1 MPLAP
6 RPVFALLRFY
16 RRLAVP
22 LTVLALA
29 VFCATLF
36 SANPATAQVSVTTY
50 HNDNSRTGQN
60 ISETFLTP
68 SNVNSTQFGVLFAG
82 SVNLDSWSA
91 GQPLYVPN
99 VTISGQTHNVVYVA
113 TLNNSLYAF
122 DADAGTLLWTSN
134 YGTPTPFA
142 NLCADNGFIQAP
154 SAGAGIIGT
163 PVINAGIIYFVTK
176 TGDGNVAPFALSV
189 HAVDIT
195 TGLDEVG
202 SPATIA
208 PTSGPTF
215 YPEYQMSRPALLLN
229 NGTVYVAL
237 GSTGCV
243 GLTNFPTI
251 NNHGYVFGFTASN
264 LSAAAPSMFI
274 TTPAVNNGGIWQSGA
289 GPAADANGNVYVE
302 TADAA
307 FDYNTGGLDFGD
319 SVLELSPGLGF
330 VDYFTPYNQVY
341 IDDNDLDLSSS
352 GPLLL
357 PVQTSGPAN
366 LLVATGKAEEIYL
379 LNLNDMGE
387 YCNNCT
393 SNTNIVQDILPP
405 SGTTGCIKV
414 NSVKTCTYGA
424 PSYWNNTVF
433 FPGVIAQMTAYPL
446 TNTGAGATLS
456 TLPTSQTTGTY
467 SGYGSPSISSN
478 GTNNGVVWSVSWG
491 SGTWTEY
498 NGTLHAFNP
507 TNLATEFYNS
517 DQAAGGRDTLGNV
530 AKYVTPT
537 IANGKVYTATQTQLL
552 VYGLLYP
559 LKTSAGNKQSG
570 AVQTTLPIPVTI
582 EATSPYT
589 GKPAAGVS
597 VTFSDNGA
605 GGTFGTPSATTNS
618 SGKASST
625 YTLPSKTG
633 TYTITVSG
641 PTAVPV
647 TFSEIAVS
655 GPLAKLTLVSGSGQS
670 GVVATTLPQPI
681 VVAAKD
687 AYGNLV
693 AGASV
698 TFSDNG
704 ANGTFSAN
712 PVTTGSNGRASVN
725 YTLPTKAMSISIS
738 ASPSSPALT
747 VSEKSIAGPPA
758 SVNYVSGNNQSAQ
771 PNSPLPNPLVV
782 AVKDQYGNL
791 IVGAT
796 VTFSDNGAGGTF
808 PNNGVVTTGLNGRA
822 TATYTTGPN
831 TGTVNISATVS
842 GAPPFSFVETVQ

>member
-6 RPVFALLRFY
+6 RPVFAVSRFH
-16 RRLAVP
+16 RRLAV
-22 LTVLALA
+22 LA
-29 VFCATLF
+29 VAVIFCANLLC
-36 SANPATAQVSVTTY
+36 ANPATAQVSVTTY

-60 ISETFLTP
+60 TSETFLTP
-68 SNVNSTQFGVLFAG
+68 SNVNSMQFGKLFAG

-99 VTISGQTHNVVYVA
+99 VTIAGLTHNVVYLA

-122 DADAGTLLWTSN
+122 DADSGALLWTGN
-134 YGTPTPFA
+134 YGLPTPFA
-142 NLCADNGFIQAP
+142 NLCTDNVFTQSP

-163 PVINAGIIYFVTK
+163 PVIDPNAGIIYFVTK

-189 HAVDIT
+189 HAVDFT

-215 YPEYQMSRPALLLN
+215 YAEYQMSRPALLLN
-229 NGTVYVAL
+229 NGTVYVAM

-243 GLTNFPTI
+243 SLPGFPAI
-251 NNHGYVFGFTASN
+251 NNHGYVFAFTASN
-264 LSAAAPSMFI
+264 LSLAPSFFV
-274 TTPAVNNGGIWQSGA
+274 TTPGVNNGGVWQSGA
-289 GPAADANGNVYVE
+289 GPAADADGNVYVE
-302 TADAA
+302 TANAP
-307 FDYNTGGLDFGD
+307 FDYNTGGSDFGD
-319 SVLELSPGLGF
+319 SVLKLSSTASFL
-330 VDYFTPYNQVY
+330 DYFTPYNQAY
-341 IDDNDLDLSSS
+341 LNTQDLDLSSS

-357 PVQTSGPAN
+357 PDQTSGPTH
-366 LLVATGKAEEIYL
+366 LMVATGKAEEIYL
-379 LNLNDMGE
+379 INRDAMGE

-405 SGTTGCIKV
+405 SGSTGCV
-414 NSVKTCTYGA
+414 NVNGVKTCTYGA
-424 PSYWNNTVF
+424 PSYWNNTVY
-433 FPGVIAQMTAYPL
+433 FPGVIAPMMAYPL
-446 TNTGAGATLS
+446 TNIGAGGSLA
-456 TLPTSQTTGTY
+456 TLPTSQTTGTF
-467 SGYGSPSISSN
+467 SGFGSPSISSN
-478 GTNNGVVWSVSWG
+478 ATNNGIVWSVSWG

-498 NGTLHAFNP
+498 NGTLHAYNA

-517 DQAAGGRDTLGNV
+517 DQAANSRDTVGNV
-530 AKYVTPT
+530 VKFITPT
-537 IANGKVYTATQTQLL
+537 ITNGKVYTATQTQLL
-552 VYGLLYP
+552 VYGLLFP
-559 LKTSAGNKQSG
+559 LKPSAGNKQSG
-570 AVQTTLPIPVTI
+570 AVQTTLPIALTVQV
-582 EATSPYT
+582 SNPYT
-589 GKPAAGVS
+589 GKPAAGVP

-605 GGTFGTPSATTNS
+605 GGTFGTPNTTTNS

-633 TYTITVSG
+633 PYTITVSG
-641 PTAVPV
+641 PTAIP
-647 TFSEIAVS
+647 TALSETAVS
-655 GPLAKLTLVSGSGQS
+655 GPAAKLTLVSGGGQS
-670 GVVATTLPQPI
+670 GVVLTVLPQPI

-698 TFSDNG
+698 TFNDG
-704 ANGTFSAN
+704 GVGGTFSAN

-725 YTLPTKAMSISIS
+725 YTLPSKAISISIS
-738 ASPSSPALT
+738 ASPSSPPLT
-747 VSEKSIAGPPA
+747 VGEKSLAGTPA

-791 IVGAT
+791 VVGAT

-808 PNNGVVTTGLNGRA
+808 PNNGVVATGSNGRA
-822 TATYTTGPN
+822 TVTYTTGSN
-831 TGTVNISATVS
+831 AGTVNVSATVS
-842 GAPPFSFVETVQ
+842 GVSPFSFV